1 MNAYSTALLKIKEE
15 RAGAASA
22 NNAAEDELK
31 KTNPEYAALNEQIA
45 KLGVSLVKATISKA
59 PTEEIKKQLHEA
71 NEKKLSLM
79 PEKKY
84 YCEIC
89 KDKGDTSCMCFKKIY
104 TEILMQNQTD
114 LNTGISFDDFKTDCY
129 SDDIN
134 SEKYGISES
143 PKSYM
148 TKVLNHCKKYA
159 ERIPDREQ
167 ANMIFTGKTGL
178 GKTFMCT
185 CITNEVLSRGMSAIY
200 IKASELFDEI
210 TFKGNDELR
219 KEVENTK
226 LLIIDDIGAERQT
239 DMRYSDFLDI
249 LDRRNILHEKYG
261 YGTVFSTNLDPKAL
275 LSYYGERICSR
286 LFGQY
291 EIIRF
296 AGDDIRLK

>member
-1 MNAYSTALLKIKEE
+1 MNAYSKALSRLREE
-15 RAGAASA
+15 RNRVASL

-31 KTNPEYAALNEQIA
+31 KANPEYAALTDA
-45 KLGVSLVKATISKA
+45 ATKLGVKLVKATLSKES
-59 PTEEIKKQLHEA
+59 TEEIKKQLHET
-71 NEKKLSLM
+71 NVKKISLM

-84 YCEIC
+84 YCDIC
-89 KDKGDTSCMCFKKIY
+89 RDKGDTSCMCFKKLY

-114 LNTGISFDDFKTDCY
+114 LNTGISFDDFR
-129 SDDIN
+129 
-134 SEKYGISES
+134 SEVYPDTADNARYGITES
-143 PKSYM
+143 PRAYM
-148 TKVLNHCKKYA
+148 TKVLSHCKNYA
-159 ERIPDREQ
+159 EKLPDKNG

-185 CITNEVLSRGMSAIY
+185 CIANEVLGRGMSAIY

-210 TFKGNDELR
+210 TFRGNDELR

-226 LLIIDDIGAERQT
+226 LLIVDDIGAERQT

-261 YGTVFSTNLDPKAL
+261 YGTIFSTNLDPKGL

-291 EIIRF
+291 EMIRF
-296 AGDDIRLK
+296 VGDDIRLK